1 MNKFFYLTFAFFI
14 SSAVLG
20 QHIGIV
26 RKNYFSTVFDPIIN
40 ANIEQF
46 DSSTIRLGTVDPLS
60 GVVSNLSEI
69 EYPLAINLT
78 GATINPYSNHYYI
91 GSGLNLLTFDISSGN
106 LINSAPI
113 SGEIPSAYFQN
124 YRFNPSDTTIYGMI
138 PQNFYS
144 VYFDSLVMSNIEV
157 LDSTQI
163 RFGSINP
170 SSGVFTLI
178 GNTSYNNIY
187 TLAGNSIDP
196 FQMVYY
202 YSAVNKLIG
211 IDLYNGAP
219 FSVVNIQLPVGGI
232 FENIAYSCADTSIYG
247 LTRQSYVS
255 TVYDEIL
262 MEYVQIYDSTTF
274 RLSKID
280 PNTGVVTFISPYNI
294 QAGGNLTGGAFI
306 DPATMT
312 YFFNHG
318 NKIVGVSMIT
328 GLITSS
334 VIKSYPSGEIAFD
347 MMRSTQNCYGV
358 SRMRNNSTLEIDE
371 LSTMNSEVIL
381 YPNPVQNELNIKS
394 KKAIQST
401 SIVDL
406 KGNVIIESNSNTLTV
421 NQLPNGVY
429 FAKVKTTD
437 GGIIVCRFI
446 KN

>member
-1 MNKFFYLTFAFFI
+1 MNKFFYFAFAFLI
-14 SSAVLG
+14 STAVLS
-20 QHIGIV
+20 QHVGIV
-26 RKNYFSTVFDPIIN
+26 RKNYFSTVYDPTIN
-40 ANIEQF
+40 ANIEQL

-60 GVVSNLSEI
+60 GVVSNLSEN

-91 GSGLNLLTFDISSGN
+91 GSGLNLLTFDISTGN

-113 SGEIPSAYFQN
+113 TGEIPSAYFQN

-144 VYFDSLVMSNIEV
+144 VYFDSLSMSNIEV

-170 SSGVFTLI
+170 STGLFTLI

-211 IDLYNGAP
+211 IDLYSGAP
-219 FSVVNIQLPVGGI
+219 FSAVNIQLPQGGI

-247 LTRQSYVS
+247 LTRQNYVS

-262 MEYVQIYDSTTF
+262 MEYVQVYDSTTF

-280 PNTGVVTFISPYNI
+280 PNTGVVTFISPFNI

-358 SRMRNNSTLEIDE
+358 SRIRNNTTLEIDE
-371 LSTMNSEVIL
+371 LSSLETEVIL
-381 YPNPVQNELNIKS
+381 YPNPVQNELSVSS
-394 KKAIQST
+394 KKAIQSV

-406 KGNVIIESNSNTLTV
+406 RGTVLIESHTNTLLV

-429 FAKVKTTD
+429 LAKVKTD
-437 GGIIVCRFI
+437 EGGLVICRFI

>member
-1 MNKFFYLTFAFFI
+1 
-14 SSAVLG
+14 
-20 QHIGIV
+20 
-26 RKNYFSTVFDPIIN
+26 
-40 ANIEQF
+40 
-46 DSSTIRLGTVDPLS
+46 
-60 GVVSNLSEI
+60 
-69 EYPLAINLT
+69 
-78 GATINPYSNHYYI
+78 
-91 GSGLNLLTFDISSGN
+91 
-106 LINSAPI
+106 
-113 SGEIPSAYFQN
+113 
-124 YRFNPSDTTIYGMI
+124 
-138 PQNFYS
+138 
-144 VYFDSLVMSNIEV
+144 
-157 LDSTQI
+157 
-163 RFGSINP
+163 
-170 SSGVFTLI
+170 
-178 GNTSYNNIY
+178 
-187 TLAGNSIDP
+187 
-196 FQMVYY
+196 
-202 YSAVNKLIG
+202 
-211 IDLYNGAP
+211 
-219 FSVVNIQLPVGGI
+219 
-232 FENIAYSCADTSIYG
+232 
-247 LTRQSYVS
+247 
-255 TVYDEIL
+255 

-406 KGNVIIESNSNTLTV
+406 KGNVLIESNSNTLTV